1 MATIPGSVRVAGF
14 IAPTDTTDTYAV
26 TDEVYN
32 RGGYR
37 SVNSI
42 VERDSITTDR
52 RKLGMLVYDTTTSIF
67 YQLVGGLTNANWV
80 VWASPN
86 VGGASKY
93 SEIIGNN
100 TDTIFA
106 IQHNLNTVDVVVGIY
121 DASTGAQVKVD
132 VAITTNQTIEVRFAY
147 PPTLNSYRVVVG

>member
-26 TDEVYN
+26 TDEIYN

-37 SVNSI
+37 SVSSI
-42 VERDSITTDR
+42 AERDLITADR
-52 RKLGMLVYDTTTSIF
+52 RKLGMLVYDTTANTF
-67 YQLVGGLTNANWV
+67 YQLVGGVSNVNWV
-80 VWASPN
+80 VWTSPN
-86 VGGASKY
+86 AGGASKY

-106 IQHNLNTVDVVVGIY
+106 IQHNLNTFDVVVGIY

-132 VAITTNQTIEVRFAY
+132 VVVTTNQTIEVRFAY
-147 PPTLNSYRVVVG
+147 PPALNSYRVVVG